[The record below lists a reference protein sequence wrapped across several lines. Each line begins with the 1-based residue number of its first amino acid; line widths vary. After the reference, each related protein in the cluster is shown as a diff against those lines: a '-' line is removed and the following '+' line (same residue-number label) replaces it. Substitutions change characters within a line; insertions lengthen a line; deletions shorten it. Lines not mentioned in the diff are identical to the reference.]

1 MQVWMFIFFVI
12 RLLNNVSYSSLCF
25 IFLFFALLSN
35 IIKNDDMMKNIRT
48 ILFAVALFG
57 FAFAG
62 AQTRAVVN
70 NAIPSDNMLR
80 YYRLALPVTVSAFEE
95 DFGRDYNKVLQFW
108 RDCEDFCNRMFVPL
122 GVCFDVVEDSR
133 LVMTERNLIDESIYN
148 IGFGTELTDAAIG
161 SDAYDVGMWVH
172 HRAEDAENSGL
183 TQAHGVYNVRS
194 KSNGYAKADKWVVAH
209 ELGHIF
215 GADYHTA
222 QGEGSL
228 MDNGGEFF
236 SYPSI
241 LLIRD
246 ALVKNGTSSAYMSK
260 SVENSAPLFDASV
273 MKDNYRIPQGACMAI
288 PVSAI
293 DGHDVAYSAIGC
305 SSANVDEVNG
315 EWGML
320 PHFLS
325 LPPQKSTVIDYSPKY
340 SADIYDDEFY
350 FVTAGT
356 DIPYMDAGLYSISF
370 LANDMPLSTDY
381 DYLSDNP
388 FYSNYSV
395 WDATVQ
401 IVDGETF
408 NASVSPAKNSYEA
421 GEKITV
427 TWGVNNNYFTQDS
440 RLRITMSTN
449 YGETFDYVL
458 AESVPAIEGKCDV
471 VLPNVNVGNVDV
483 DFKTAIRSM
492 RGGIIRVEEIGGVA
506 YTLTTLSPENGG
518 GFTVTGGSDTG
529 VPVVDVSGASLLHVY
544 DLCGRVVN
552 DVSLPGIYIRG
563 GKKVLIK

>member
-1 MQVWMFIFFVI
+1 MLS
-12 RLLNNVSYSSLCF
+12 LL
-25 IFLFFALLSN
+25 A
-35 IIKNDDMMKNIRT
+35 T
-48 ILFAVALFG
+48 
-57 FAFAG
+57 AFAT
-62 AQTRAVVN
+62 AQTRGVAN
-70 NAIPSDNMLR
+70 NPIPGDNIMR

-95 DFGRDYNKVLQFW
+95 DFGSDYNKVLQFW
-108 RDCEDFCNRMFVPL
+108 QECEEFANRMFVPL

-148 IGFGTELTDAAIG
+148 IDFGTELTDAAIG
-161 SDAYDVGMWVH
+161 TANYDVGMWVH
-172 HRAEDAENSGL
+172 HRDEFAENSGL
-183 TQAHGVYNVRS
+183 TQAHGVYSTRS
-194 KSNGYAKADKWVVAH
+194 KSNGYAKADKWVIAH

-215 GADYHTA
+215 GADAHTA

-228 MDNGGEFF
+228 MDNEGEFF

-246 ALVKNGTSSAYMSK
+246 ELVRNGAASAHTSK
-260 SVENSAPLFDASV
+260 SVDNSAPVFDTSV
-273 MKDNYRIPQGACMAI
+273 MKDLYRIPLGACLAI
-288 PVSAI
+288 PVKAT
-293 DGHDVAYSAIGC
+293 DEHNVTYSAIGC
-305 SSANVDEVNG
+305 SSAEVGDVNG

-325 LPPQKSTVIDYSPKY
+325 LPPQKSTIIDYSPKY

-350 FVTAGT
+350 FLTAGT
-356 DIPYMDAGLYSISF
+356 DIPYMDAGSYSISF

-421 GEKITV
+421 GEKVTV
-427 TWGVNNNYFTQDS
+427 TWGVNNNYFTKDS
-440 RLRITMSTN
+440 RLRITMSAN

-458 AESVPAIEGKCDV
+458 AESVPAIDGSCEV
-471 VLPNVNVGNVDV
+471 NLPNVNVGDVDV
-483 DFKTAIRSM
+483 DFVTATRSM

-518 GFTVTGGSDTG
+518 GFNVTGGAETAIENVLLDGTDATIYDISGRKIDG
-529 VPVVDVSGASLLHVY
+529 VDGVSS
-544 DLCGRVVN
+544 
-552 DVSLPGIYIRG
+552 GIYIVG
-563 GKKVLIK
+563 GKKIIIR